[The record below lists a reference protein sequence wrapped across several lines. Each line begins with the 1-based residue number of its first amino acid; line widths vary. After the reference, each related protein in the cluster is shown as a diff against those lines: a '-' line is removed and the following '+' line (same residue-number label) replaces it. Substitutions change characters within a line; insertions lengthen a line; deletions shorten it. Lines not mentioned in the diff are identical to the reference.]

1 MNTSIQK
8 TAKAGGILY
17 LVIIITGLFGE
28 IFVRS
33 KLIVSGDPASTAAN
47 IVASQLWWR
56 LGISGDLIMHI
67 CDVPLALIF
76 YILFKPVNHKLA
88 LLALLFNLVSSTE
101 LVAITLNL
109 VMVLFPLGEAAYLQA
124 FSPQQLHT
132 MAYLAFRSHGYGFA
146 IGLVFFGIE
155 CLILGYLIYQSGFLP
170 KVIGVMMFVAGLCYL
185 LNSFSMIIS
194 PAFVNKIYPYVLIPS
209 FVGESSFCLWLLV
222 KGVKKDYREQRLHRP
237 VHGLT

>member
-1 MNTSIQK
+1 MNPSIQK
-8 TAKAGGILY
+8 VARAGGILY

-33 KLIVSGDPASTAAN
+33 KLIVPGDPASTAAN
-47 IVASQLWWR
+47 IMASQLWWR

-76 YILFKPVNHKLA
+76 YILFKPVNQKLA
-88 LLALLFNLVSSTE
+88 ALALLFNLLSSTV

-109 VMVLFPLGEAAYLQA
+109 VMVLFPLGQAAYLKS
-124 FSPQQLHT
+124 FSPEQLQT

-155 CLILGYLIYQSGFLP
+155 CLVLGYLIYQSDFLP
-170 KVIGVMMFVAGLCYL
+170 KVIGVMMFIAGLCYL

-194 PAFVNKIYPYVLIPS
+194 PTFVNKIYPYVLIPA
-209 FVGESSFCLWLLV
+209 FVGESSFCLWLLI
-222 KGVKKDYREQRLHRP
+222 KGGKKDNWEQRLHTTL
-237 VHGLT
+237 HGLI